1 MRCPSCG
8 KDDDK
13 VIESRTLVQG
23 TCIRRRR
30 SCLGCDYRF
39 TSYERIEEKS
49 LMIIKKDGSR
59 EAFDRSKLMRGIV
72 RAVEKRPVSSNTI
85 ENLVTE
91 IEDQAIID
99 SGLAKEIE
107 TTALGEMVLT
117 QLYPID
123 KVAYIRFASVYK
135 EFSNLEEF
143 VTEVKKAGKKYGRK
157 DG

>member
-8 KDDDK
+8 KDEDK

-30 SCLGCDYRF
+30 SCLACDYRF
-39 TSYERIEEKS
+39 TSYERIEEKP

-59 EAFDRSKLMRGIV
+59 EAFDRNKLMRGII

-99 SGLAKEIE
+99 SGLTKEIE